1 MAGEGVKDVF
11 GYKRST
17 NPDGVFSTEESAL
30 TFGEGQGADL
40 SKSIGMLV
48 QQWSVSYRQQV
59 QEIFEI
65 GSSAL
70 YWMKGRPQGE
80 GTLVRI
86 IGDKAADSP
95 GNPTLF
101 PQKAY
106 DLCDGGVLMSIKATS
121 GACGNRGVSAGG
133 SPNFSKNGKAKE
145 VNIRLGGCVITS
157 LGFSVQVQDTL
168 INENVQFR
176 FGVMEVDGSG
186 RAP

>member
-1 MAGEGVKDVF
+1 MAGGNVKDVF
-11 GYKRST
+11 GYKRSP
-17 NPDGVFSTEESAL
+17 NPDGVFSTEESLL
-30 TFGEGQGADL
+30 TFGGADM
-40 SKSIGMLV
+40 SKQIGTLV
-48 QQWSVSYRQQV
+48 QQWSVTYRQQV

-65 GSSAL
+65 GSSAIF
-70 YWMKGRPQGE
+70 WMKGRPQGE

-101 PQKAY
+101 PAKAY
-106 DLCDGGVLMSIKATS
+106 DLCDGGVLMEIKATS
-121 GACGNRGVSAGG
+121 GACGNTGPSASG
-133 SPNFSKNGKAKE
+133 SAKGFSASGKAKE
-145 VNIRLGGCVITS
+145 VAIRLGGCVITS

-186 RAP
+186 AP